1 MERKNGNGWTD
12 LLKPYNRV
20 YIVYFENGLILRLG
34 YWILMFLNLGYWDFE
49 LEYWPCFLGILK
61 NSYVLMD
68 IDKYERSL
76 YTQLRL
82 GILPLEIEIGRYKG
96 IELNNR
102 ICQLCNLNKIESE
115 IHFVTECTAYLD
127 ERRILYNKCNVKLNE
142 TCDKI
147 FEFLMSDINIKP
159 MLLYIKNS
167 YKKRQQCIYVKK

>member
-1 MERKNGNGWTD
+1 
-12 LLKPYNRV
+12 
-20 YIVYFENGLILRLG
+20 
-34 YWILMFLNLGYWDFE
+34 
-49 LEYWPCFLGILK
+49 
-61 NSYVLMD
+61 MD